1 MIHTIKSRKILK
13 KKLII
18 TQLQFNLDF
27 KKIKG
32 EVMQS
37 DLNDVVKSS
46 IVILFNQYMEMK
58 RDRHMN
64 NTSHERSEDRQ
75 DYRHGYYER
84 DLTLNVGKVTRKVP
98 RTRRGDY
105 STQIIE
111 KYKRCDKS
119 FLLSMLEMVVNSVST
134 RKVSKVVEQL
144 CGEKVSKS
152 MVSELTKKL
161 DPIIKEWAER
171 PLNQQYYNYIY
182 VDAMYIKV

>member
-1 MIHTIKSRKILK
+1 M
-13 KKLII
+13 
-18 TQLQFNLDF
+18 TQLQFNLDCE
-27 KKIKG
+27 KIKG

-37 DLNDVVKSS
+37 DSNDRLKSY
-46 IVILFNQYMEMK
+46 IVILCNQYMEME
-58 RDRHMN
+58 RERLMN

-75 DYRHGYYER
+75 DYRNGYYER
-84 DLTLNVGKVTRKVP
+84 DLTLNVGKVTLKVS
-98 RTRRGDY
+98 RTRSGEF
-105 STQIIE
+105 STEIFE

-119 FLLSMLEMVVNSVST
+119 FLLSMLEMVVNGVST

-182 VDAMYIKV
+182 V